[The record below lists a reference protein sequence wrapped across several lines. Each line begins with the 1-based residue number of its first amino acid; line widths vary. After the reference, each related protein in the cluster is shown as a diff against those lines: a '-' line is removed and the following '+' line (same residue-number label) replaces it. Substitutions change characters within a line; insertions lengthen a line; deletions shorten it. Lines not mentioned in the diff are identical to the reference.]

1 MTEKSKAKKRGEDY
15 GSVDA
20 AIDAVEPKGVTVH
33 VAFDIVHGKPVAVG
47 SFAAVKSVVLDMA
60 AAAGKPVAFPGLRLD
75 IPDIRTSDDR
85 GIVCTSTSLV
95 VHGLY
100 RPLKDGDKILLGFGA
115 DPRNVG
121 TYRRPTA
128 AALDD
133 GVSRFVN
140 LKEERAV
147 ARV

>member
-1 MTEKSKAKKRGEDY
+1 MTEKSKAKKRGEEY
-15 GSVDA
+15 GAVDA
-20 AIDAVEPKGVTVH
+20 VVDVVEPKGVTVH

-47 SFAAVKSVVLDMA
+47 SFAAVRDVVQEMRA
-60 AAAGKPVAFPGLRLD
+60 AVGKPVTLHLD

-85 GIVCTSTSLV
+85 GLVCTSTSLV
-95 VHGLY
+95 VHGLH
-100 RPLKDGDKILLGFGA
+100 RPLKDGDKILLGFGS
-115 DPRNVG
+115 DPRNAD
-121 TYRRPTA
+121 TYRRPTC

-133 GVSRFVN
+133 GVSRFVS